1 MLRNKASSVKL
12 FFALLLFLLIH
23 ILFALPGLDRTS
35 IKVSANQSATQ
46 TPPIYSYPSS
56 SGNHIASSVP
66 GDYPV
71 SNSIS
76 IGSSYR
82 LQNKEIK
89 LSPLAP
95 ISTTYTSTATVTST
109 LGSADQ
115 ELPVLQ
121 STPVTYLPLM
131 YGYSESQP
139 NPPSQTILYC
149 DNLDGP
155 INIPDDDPSGI
166 IDNISISDQRLIS
179 SINLY
184 VNISH
189 SWVGD
194 LVVSLTNQ
202 NTGETVT
209 AINRPGVPNSELGCW
224 AGNIITI
231 LSDKAAQPVD
241 NQCAPYAPAISGIY
255 QPEELLS
262 AFSGIHINGI
272 WSLNVS
278 DRYPTDTGRLNH
290 WCLGVTLSDAPPP
303 PKPTPTPVAL
313 PVSAYVDGMSGQ
325 DQQYTL
331 DCESRSA
338 VDWARHFGID
348 IDELDFLS
356 HLPRSDDPEVGFVG
370 DPTGTWGNIPPSDY
384 GAHAPPVA
392 NLLRNYGLTATA
404 YHSLQWDDLRAE
416 IASGDP
422 VIVWIIGGNTKN
434 LVNGIPY
441 YYTAP
446 STGNPAIVAHG
457 EHTVILVGYT
467 PDAVT
472 ILNGERFVDVPLD
485 QFLDSW
491 SVLNFMGVLARP

>member
-1 MLRNKASSVKL
+1 MLRTKASSVKL
-12 FFALLLFLLIH
+12 FFALLLVLLIL
-23 ILFALPGLDRTS
+23 ILLALPGLDWTS
-35 IKVSANQSATQ
+35 IKASANQSVTQ
-46 TPPIYSYPSS
+46 TPSIYSYPSS
-56 SGNHIASSVP
+56 SGNHIASSIT
-66 GDYPV
+66 GNNPV
-71 SNSIS
+71 NKSIS

-82 LQNKEIK
+82 LRNTEIT

-109 LGSADQ
+109 LGSVDQ

-131 YGYSESQP
+131 YGYSDSPP
-139 NPPSQTILYC
+139 NPPSQSILYC

-155 INIPDDDPSGI
+155 KNIPDDDPSGI

-184 VNISH
+184 VNINH

-194 LVVSLTNQ
+194 LVVSLTKQ
-202 NTGETVT
+202 NTAETVT

-224 AGNIITI
+224 ADNIITV
-231 LSDKAAQPVD
+231 LSDTAAQPVD

-262 AFSGIHINGI
+262 AFSGIYINGI

-278 DRYPTDTGRLNH
+278 DRYPNDTGRLNH
-290 WCLGVTLSDAPPP
+290 WCLEVTLSDAPPP
-303 PKPTPTPVAL
+303 PKPTPTPIAL

-325 DQQYTL
+325 DQQYVL

-356 HLPRSDDPEVGFVG
+356 RLPRSDDPEVGFVG
-370 DPTGTWGNIPPSDY
+370 DPTGIWGNIPPSDY
-384 GAHAPPVA
+384 GVHAPPVA
-392 NLLRNYGLTATA
+392 ALLRNYGLTASS

-416 IASGDP
+416 ITSGKP

-441 YYTAP
+441 YYSAP
-446 STGNPAIVAHG
+446 STGNTTIVAPY
-457 EHTVILVGYT
+457 EHTVVLVGY
-467 PDAVT
+467 DADSVT
-472 ILNGERFVDVPLD
+472 LLNGSKLVSVSRD

-491 SVLNFMGVLARP
+491 SVLNFMAILARP